1 MNTQDVE
8 TKTKW
13 ILDTGHCQVNFKVKY
28 MNLTF
33 LSGRFN
39 EFDAC
44 IYTIGNDLL
53 TAEIDFWINSASID
67 TGNENRDKHLKGPDF
82 LDAEKFKEINF
93 TSNTI
98 TYGNVGIMY
107 ELYGNLT
114 LKGISKKIKL
124 EVEFDGI
131 LKDSW
136 GNTKAFLRIKTK
148 INRNNW
154 EINWNV
160 TRDSGSG
167 IVSKEVWLESEMV
180 LVKYYGTIPY
190 YKNSGL

>member
-1 MNTQDVE
+1 MNTEDVD
-8 TKTKW
+8 TKIKW
-13 ILDTGHCQVNFKVKY
+13 ILDTGHSQVNFKVKY

-39 EFDAC
+39 EFDAS
-44 IYTIGNDLL
+44 IYTTGADLL
-53 TAEIDFWINSASID
+53 SAEIDFWINPASID

-82 LDAEKFKEINF
+82 FDVEKFKEINF

-98 TYGNVGIMY
+98 EYGKAGIIY
-107 ELYGNLT
+107 ELYGNLY

-148 INRNNW
+148 INRNEW
-154 EINWNV
+154 DINWNV

-167 IVSKEVWLESEMV
+167 IVSDEVWLESELV
-180 LVKYYGTIPY
+180 LVKYFGAVPLH
-190 YKNSGL
+190 KK

>member
-8 TKTKW
+8 IKTKW

-33 LSGRFN
+33 LTGRFN
-39 EFDAC
+39 EFEAC
-44 IYTIGNDLL
+44 IYTTGNDLL

-93 TSNTI
+93 TANTI

-107 ELYGNLT
+107 ELYGELT

-148 INRNNW
+148 INRKNW

-167 IVSKEVWLESEMV
+167 IVSNEVWLESELV
-180 LVKYYGTIPY
+180 LIKYYGAAPLN
-190 YKNSGL
+190 KK